1 MSYFLKLLFG
11 LLGSDQMFELMNK
24 CLDNY
29 KALSPE
35 QILALKK
42 RFEDIKDV

>member
-11 LLGSDQMFELMNK
+11 LLSSDKMFELMNK

-29 KALSPE
+29 KSLSPE
-35 QILALKK
+35 QITALKK
-42 RFEDIKDV
+42 RFEDIE